1 MKKLWDRTNDLK
13 GEFQAMT
20 TPMMRQYRGIKAKA
34 PDAILFYRLGD
45 FYEMFGEDAEL
56 AAPIL
61 QIALTG
67 RDSGEGTRIAMC
79 GVPYHAL
86 DNYLAKLVNAG
97 HKVAICE
104 QVEDSKNAK
113 GIVKR
118 GIIRIV
124 SPGTLTDSVSERTN
138 HYLASVYHDEHWGLA
153 FLDLSTGEFTIFQT
167 SELEVLLAELSRINP
182 AELLLPPELMK
193 KTKLW
198 IGYYC
203 SVRERKTFIDQQL
216 RNRFLDQ
223 RDLFQEFPAA
233 TQAASALWV
242 YLLETMPGVDPT
254 HIIEIKTFRSEQWMF
269 LDQWTRRNL
278 ELTESLRSVG
288 KKGTLLS
295 VLDLTQTAFGGR
307 LLKHWIAKPLL
318 SQEEIDRRLNAVE
331 ELTFDSFLRK
341 DLGKLLAEVYDLER
355 LMGKVSYGTANPK
368 DLLSLAQTLAL
379 LPEIRTLLMSSS
391 AETLKIKVPQLE
403 GLETFV
409 SKLQSALNLT
419 PPLSLR
425 DGNIIKIG
433 YSQEVDDLR
442 SISTGGK
449 EWVAKLEN
457 AERGRTGIRSLK
469 IGYNKVFGYYIEIT
483 HANAHLI
490 PTDYLRKQTLSN
502 AERFITPELKEYEQK
517 IMGAEEKLK
526 DLECELF
533 LALREEVRTH
543 IEFILHVAQV
553 LAEIDVFVSLAEVA
567 VRNHYVRPQLKHN
580 GEIQILEGRHPV
592 VEQMLEPGLFV
603 PNDTQMSESHHL
615 ALITGPNMAGK
626 STYMRQVAL
635 IVLMAHIG
643 SFVPAKKASIA
654 LVDRIFTRVGAADD
668 LAAGQSTFMVEMQ
681 EVSHILK
688 YATGKSLI
696 ILDEIGRGTAT
707 YDGLSIAWAVAE
719 HLVQRL
725 EFHPK
730 TLFATHYHE
739 LTQLQDDFLG
749 LFNLHVGVKEQG
761 EDIVFLHKILP
772 GKADRS
778 YGIQV
783 ARLAGLPQELLQRA
797 KILLLELESSEPV
810 HAVSDPVNVVTQIS
824 LFDVPQTHPLLLE
837 INQLP
842 LEDMTARQA
851 LQYLFDLRERIA
863 CCEA

>member
-1 MKKLWDRTNDLK
+1 MS
-13 GEFQAMT
+13 
-20 TPMMRQYRGIKAKA
+20 TPMMLQYRGIKAKA

-67 RDSGEGTRIAMC
+67 RDAGEGNRIAMC

-86 DNYLAKLVNAG
+86 DNYLSKLVKAG

-104 QVEDSKNAK
+104 QVEDAKNSK

-118 GIIRIV
+118 DIIRIV
-124 SPGTLTDSVSERTN
+124 SPGTLTESLAERNN
-138 HYLASVYHDEHWGLA
+138 HYLASVYYDEYWGLA

-167 SELEVLLAELSRINP
+167 PELEVLLAELSRINP

-193 KTKLW
+193 KSKLW
-198 IGYYC
+198 VGYYC
-203 SVRERKTFIDQQL
+203 SVRERKTFSGQGLRDRFNGQL
-216 RNRFLDQ
+216 
-223 RDLFQEFPAA
+223 DLFRELPVA
-233 TQAASALWV
+233 TQAATALWT
-242 YLLETMPGVDPT
+242 YLLETMPGVEPT
-254 HIIEIKTFRSEQWMF
+254 HIIEIKTFRSEHWMF

-278 ELTESLRSVG
+278 ELTESLRSQG

-295 VLDLTQTAFGGR
+295 VLDVTQTAFGGR
-307 LLKHWIAKPLL
+307 LIKHWIDKPLL
-318 SQEEIDRRLNAVE
+318 SQAEIERRLNAVE
-331 ELTFDSFLRK
+331 ELTTDSFLRQ
-341 DLGKLLAEVYDLER
+341 DLFKLLAQVYDLER
-355 LMGKVSYGTANPK
+355 LMGKVSYGTANAK

-379 LPEIRTLLMSSS
+379 LPEISTLLTSSS
-391 AETLKIKVPQLE
+391 AETLKINSPHLE
-403 GLETFV
+403 GLDPLV
-409 SKLQSALNLT
+409 SKLQSALNPS
-419 PPLSLR
+419 PPISLR
-425 DGNIIKIG
+425 DGNIIKTG
-433 YSQEVDDLR
+433 YSQEVDELR
-442 SISTGGK
+442 YISTGGK
-449 EWVAKLEN
+449 EWVSKLEN
-457 AERGRTGIRSLK
+457 AERERSGIRSLK

-490 PTDYLRKQTLSN
+490 PTDYQRKQTLSN

-517 IMGAEEKLK
+517 IVGAEEKLK
-526 DLECELF
+526 DLEYDLL
-533 LALREEVRTH
+533 LALREDVRSYTK
-543 IEFILHVAQV
+543 IILHVAQV

-567 VRNHYVRPQLKHN
+567 VRNHYVRPQLIQS
-580 GEIQILEGRHPV
+580 GEILIIEGRHPV
-592 VEQMLEPGLFV
+592 VEQMLEPGVFV

-643 SFVPAKKASIA
+643 SFVPAKQAAIA
-654 LVDRIFTRVGAADD
+654 QIDRIFTRVGASDD
-668 LAAGQSTFMVEMQ
+668 VAAGQSTFMVEMQ
-681 EVSHILK
+681 EVAHILK
-688 YATGKSLI
+688 YATSKSLI

-707 YDGLSIAWAVAE
+707 FDGLSIAWAVAE
-719 HLVQRL
+719 HLVQHL
-725 EFHPK
+725 EFNPK

-739 LTQLQDDFLG
+739 LTQLQDDFPG
-749 LFNLHVGVKEQG
+749 LFNLHVGVKERG

-797 KILLLELESSEPV
+797 KIVLLELEATKPV
-810 HAVSDPVNVVTQIS
+810 HAVLNPSQVVTQIS
-824 LFDVPQTHPLLLE
+824 LFDVPQIHPLLQE
-837 INQLP
+837 INQLA

-851 LQYLFDLRERIA
+851 LQYLFDFRERLQA
-863 CCEA
+863 TERGV

>member
-1 MKKLWDRTNDLK
+1 MS
-13 GEFQAMT
+13 
-20 TPMMRQYRGIKAKA
+20 TPMMLQYRGIKAKA

-67 RDSGEGTRIAMC
+67 RDAGEGNRIAMC

-86 DNYLAKLVNAG
+86 DNYLSKLVKAG

-104 QVEDSKNAK
+104 QVEDAKTAK

-118 GIIRIV
+118 DIIRIV
-124 SPGTLTDSVSERTN
+124 SPGTLTESVSERTN
-138 HYLASVYHDEHWGLA
+138 HYLASVYHDELWGLA

-167 SELEVLLAELSRINP
+167 PELEVLLAELSRINP

-193 KTKLW
+193 KPKPW
-198 IGYYC
+198 VSYYC
-203 SVRERKTFIDQQL
+203 SVLERKTFCGQEL
-216 RNRFLDQ
+216 RERFLGQ
-223 RDLFQEFPAA
+223 LDLFQEFPVA
-233 TQAASALWV
+233 TQAATALWT
-242 YLLETMPGVDPT
+242 YLLETMPGVVPT
-254 HIIEIKTFRSEQWMF
+254 HIIEIKTFRSEHWMF

-278 ELTESLRSVG
+278 ELTESLRNQG

-295 VLDLTQTAFGGR
+295 VLDVTQTAFGGR
-307 LLKHWIAKPLL
+307 LLKHWIDKPLL
-318 SQEEIDRRLNAVE
+318 SQAEIERRLNAVE
-331 ELTFDSFLRK
+331 ELTSDSFLRK
-341 DLGKLLAEVYDLER
+341 DLFRLLSEVYDLER
-355 LMGKVSYGTANPK
+355 LMGKVSYGTANAK

-379 LPEIRTLLMSSS
+379 LPEIRTLLTSSS
-391 AETLKIKVPQLE
+391 AETLKINAPHFE
-403 GLETFV
+403 GLDPLAL
-409 SKLQSALNLT
+409 KLQSALNPD
-419 PPLSLR
+419 PPISLR
-425 DGNIIKIG
+425 DGNIIKTG
-433 YSQEVDDLR
+433 YSQEVDELR

-449 EWVAKLEN
+449 EWVARLEN
-457 AERGRTGIRSLK
+457 NERERSGIRSLK
-469 IGYNKVFGYYIEIT
+469 IAYNKVFGYYIEIT
-483 HANAHLI
+483 HANAHLV
-490 PTDYLRKQTLSN
+490 PTDYQRKQTLSN

-526 DLECELF
+526 DLEYELL
-533 LALREEVRTH
+533 LALREDVRTYTKV
-543 IEFILHVAQV
+543 ILHIAQV

-567 VRNHYVRPQLKHN
+567 VRNHYVRPRIIQC
-580 GEIQILEGRHPV
+580 GEILITDGRHPV
-592 VEQMLEPGLFV
+592 VEQMLEPGVFV
-603 PNDTQMSESHHL
+603 PNDTHMSESHHL

-643 SFVPAKKASIA
+643 SFVPAKQATIA
-654 LVDRIFTRVGAADD
+654 KIDRIFTRVGASDD

-681 EVSHILK
+681 EVAHILK
-688 YATGKSLI
+688 YATRNSLI

-719 HLVQRL
+719 HLVQHP
-725 EFHPK
+725 EFNPK

-739 LTQLQDDFLG
+739 LTQLQDDFPG
-749 LFNLHVGVKEQG
+749 LFNLHVGVKERG
-761 EDIVFLHKILP
+761 EDIVFLHKILL

-783 ARLAGLPQELLQRA
+783 ARLAGLPQELLLRA
-797 KILLLELESSEPV
+797 KALLLKLEASEPV
-810 HAVSDPVNVVTQIS
+810 HTVLGPSNPVTQFS
-824 LFDVPQTHPLLLE
+824 LFDVPQIHPLLHE
-837 INQLP
+837 IEQLA

-851 LQYLFDLRERIA
+851 LQYLFDLRERLQ
-863 CCEA
+863 CEARGSRFEVRNPRTKSEV

>member
-1 MKKLWDRTNDLK
+1 
-13 GEFQAMT
+13 MT
-20 TPMMRQYRGIKAKA
+20 TPMMLQYRGIKAKA

-67 RDSGEGTRIAMC
+67 RDAGQGNRIAMC

-86 DNYLAKLVNAG
+86 DNYLSKLVNAG

-124 SPGTLTDSVSERTN
+124 SPGTLTESVSERAN

-153 FLDLSTGEFTIFQT
+153 FLDLSTGEFAIFQT
-167 SELEVLLAELSRINP
+167 PELEVLLAELSRINP

-193 KTKLW
+193 KPKPW
-198 IGYYC
+198 VGYYC
-203 SVRERKTFIDQQL
+203 SVRERKTFCGQELQK
-216 RNRFLDQ
+216 RFLGQ
-223 RDLFQEFPAA
+223 QDLFQEFPVA
-233 TQAASALWV
+233 TQAATALWT

-254 HIIEIKTFRSEQWMF
+254 HIIEIKTFRSEHWMF

-307 LLKHWIAKPLL
+307 LLKHWIDKPLL
-318 SQEEIDRRLNAVE
+318 SQDEIERRLNAVE
-331 ELTFDSFLRK
+331 ELTSDSFLRK
-341 DLGKLLAEVYDLER
+341 DLFKLFSEVYDLER
-355 LMGKVSYGTANPK
+355 LMGKVSYGTANAK

-379 LPEIRTLLMSSS
+379 LPELRTLLTSSS
-391 AETLKIKVPQLE
+391 AETLKINAPYLE
-403 GLETFV
+403 GLDPFV
-409 SKLQSALNLT
+409 SKLLSALNPT

-425 DGNIIKIG
+425 DGNIIKTG
-433 YSQEVDDLR
+433 YSQEVDELR

-449 EWVAKLEN
+449 EWVAQLEN

-490 PTDYLRKQTLSN
+490 PIDYQRKQTLSN

-526 DLECELF
+526 DLEYELL
-533 LALREEVRTH
+533 LALREDVRTYTKV
-543 IEFILHVAQV
+543 ILHVAQV

-567 VRNHYVRPQLKHN
+567 VRNHYVRPQIQHN
-580 GEIQILEGRHPV
+580 GEILIIEGRHPV
-592 VEQMLEPGLFV
+592 VEQMLEPGVFV
-603 PNDTQMSESHHL
+603 PNDTHMSESHHL

-643 SFVPAKKASIA
+643 SFVPAKKATIA
-654 LVDRIFTRVGAADD
+654 QVDRIFTRVGASDD

-681 EVSHILK
+681 EVAHILK
-688 YATGKSLI
+688 YATSQSLI

-707 YDGLSIAWAVAE
+707 FDGLSIAWAVTE
-719 HLVQRL
+719 HLVQHP
-725 EFHPK
+725 EFNPK

-739 LTQLQDDFLG
+739 LTPLQDDFPG
-749 LFNLHVGVKEQG
+749 LFNLHVGVKERG

-783 ARLAGLPQELLQRA
+783 ARLAGLPHALLQRA
-797 KILLLELESSEPV
+797 KTLLLELESSEPV
-810 HAVSDPVNVVTQIS
+810 HAVTDPSNGVTQIS
-824 LFDVPQTHPLLLE
+824 LFDVPQTNPLLQE

-851 LQYLFDLRERIA
+851 LQYLFDLRERMQSI
-863 CCEA
+863 